1 MNQKRF
7 TVRHFLIFNATSP
20 AYPGSNQ
27 KGDKRQRLKIEEEQ
41 PSATLLYKERAVF
54 PPLAILGDE
63 GDRKVK
69 S

>member
-7 TVRHFLIFNATSP
+7 TVRHFLIFNASRP

-27 KGDKRQRLKIEEEQ
+27 KGDKRQRLKEETKTYT
-41 PSATLLYKERAVF
+41 TLLFKERAVY

-63 GDRKVK
+63 GERKEK